1 MTYPGIAEGFTDQG
15 RFTPDNLIAGEF
27 PRISRHGVVTG
38 KTILPR
44 GSVLGRITDDGRYQL
59 SAAKATDGSEIP
71 DTILAETVDTTH
83 GDQQALVYLA
93 GEFNTHALHLGEGH
107 TVDTISQ
114 PLRLHSIFL
123 RHNQPVQN
131 DEE

>member
-1 MTYPGIAEGFTDQG
+1 MTYPGIAEGFNDQG

-38 KTILPR
+38 SGVLPK
-44 GSVLGRITDDGRYQL
+44 GSVLGCITNDGRYQL
-59 SAAKATDGSEIP
+59 SVAKATDGSENP
-71 DTILAETVDTTH
+71 DVILAETVDTTN

-107 TVDTISQ
+107 TVDAIQ
-114 PLRLHSIFL
+114 EPLRLRSIFL
-123 RHNQPVQN
+123 RQNQSV
-131 DEE
+131 

>member
-27 PRISRHGVVTG
+27 PRVSRHVTVTG
-38 KTILPR
+38 NTMLPI

-59 SAAKATDGSEIP
+59 SKAKATDGSENP
-71 DTILAETVDTTH
+71 DVILAENVDTTD

-93 GEFNTHALHLGEGH
+93 GEFNIHALHLGEGH
-107 TVDTISQ
+107 TIDSIQES
-114 PLRLHSIFL
+114 LRLRSIFL
-123 RHNQPVQN
+123 RNNQPV
-131 DEE
+131 

>member
-27 PRISRHGVVTG
+27 PRVSRHVTVTG
-38 KTILPR
+38 SGVLPK
-44 GSVLGRITDDGRYQL
+44 GSVLGCIIDNGRYQL
-59 SAAKATDGSEIP
+59 STAKATDGSETP
-71 DTILAETVDTTH
+71 DAILAETVDTTH

-93 GEFNTHALHLGEGH
+93 GEFNSHALHVGEGH

-114 PLRLHSIFL
+114 PLRLRSIFL
-123 RHNQPVQN
+123 RHNQPA
-131 DEE
+131 